1 VAAAKEMQMKMRN
14 GFSAVDSVVNDEPVA
29 GLIEL

>member
-1 VAAAKEMQMKMRN
+1 VAAPEQVKMEMRN